1 MTDPH
6 LPYGATSPQTP
17 PGQTTHSHGQPDGEP
32 SNQPH
37 DNVYGQPYQYADH
50 QTLDHNRT
58 AYHQP
63 QQHAQQYYV
72 TPVGAYP
79 PGSPSPSSES
89 YPAPTPQ
96 AAPVPGYAPSPYSG
110 QVPASPQMS
119 YPSHYPPAA
128 PTHTQ
133 GTFPPAV
140 PLDSSATPNEGKKR
154 LGLIIT
160 ILILVGALVTA
171 GVLLL
176 PRLLSGNSAA
186 ASDHYVIPS
195 DGWVNGAER
204 VWDIPL
210 NRSEYFTA
218 NANYIVT
225 FERDLPDTKLRGFKL
240 HGADEPEEIW
250 TTTVDFALVEN
261 FTWHGDTLYAQS
273 SPIDGERTLVS
284 IDVATGNI
292 LDAPIGEREST
303 NSTVLIYLMDSHYV
317 QCEFKPEQSYGS
329 YILFKEEML
338 AGFAPFLNAHFSDLD
353 YCAGKS
359 YSNSEVWRLDS
370 HDFPN
375 DKELVTID
383 FTSGDLSIVRGALD
397 FSGSASSR
405 PVLLPYD
412 NMQIIALAQH
422 NFIDTTDKMRLWTSR
437 GEEIGTIDAKL
448 GNISP
453 AFVRTWVTT
462 MSESQAREWVER
474 GKVNLSEEVAEGGYI
489 TVDKIFY
496 SNGQSVKDFDNS
508 GRNITRFVSSPN
520 GSVSVAYTAFGIAG
534 LHNGEKDLLPFMG
547 PGTGKHLVRPDLLLQ
562 TQRFDKQAI
571 VGFAPQR

>member
-17 PGQTTHSHGQPDGEP
+17 PGQTTHPHGQPDGEP

-50 QTLDHNRT
+50 QTLDHNHT
-58 AYHQP
+58 AFHQP

-72 TPVGAYP
+72 TPVGDYP

-273 SPIDGERTLVS
+273 SPIDGERTLVT
-284 IDVATGNI
+284 IDLASGKI
-292 LDAPIGEREST
+292 IDAPIGEREST
-303 NSTVLIYLMDSHYV
+303 NSTVLIYLMDSQYV

-359 YSNSEVWRLDS
+359 YSNSEVWHLDS

-412 NMQIIALAQH
+412 NMQVIALAQH

-474 GKVNLSEEVAEGGYI
+474 GTVNLSEEVAEGGYI

-547 PGTGKHLVRPDLLLQ
+547 PGTGKHLVRPDLLLHA
-562 TQRFDKQAI
+562 QRFGKQAI